1 MRERIADEGAALS
14 PPQCR
19 TVEQSMD
26 VGQVGRLVD
35 ERARERRQDA
45 DVQAALVL
53 ALHDRQSTE
62 LPLSETSV
70 YSTV

>member
-1 MRERIADEGAALS
+1 
-14 PPQCR
+14 
-19 TVEQSMD
+19 MD

-35 ERARERRQDA
+35 ERARECRQDA